1 MIIMSSE
8 QRFAT
13 LALLVLG
20 ACSSDS
26 AHLQPLVPTSIKIVS
41 GDGQTGRIGSL
52 LPSPLVVE
60 VTDGGGNAAPGIEV
74 NWSVV
79 TGGGSIAP
87 AAPVTDANGMA
98 SAGFTLGPAQGEQR
112 AQAVASGL
120 TGSPVVVTATGVPTT
135 GTVALSVAGG
145 GNNVPDRYSS
155 DLWVHGNFAYTG
167 TWGFRKQLGNV
178 FNVWSLDPAGAP
190 TLTGSV
196 RVPSIGTVSDLQV
209 SDDGQLLVVSGER
222 GDNGGIYTYSLADP
236 AHPAF
241 LGSALVG
248 SPGVHT
254 VTLAT
259 ISGRNYAFA
268 ARNPGFSG
276 TDGRPSGAGHLRCHP
291 ARCNQP
297 DCDGASAGELR
308 DS

>member
-1 MIIMSSE
+1 MIIMSTE

-20 ACSSDS
+20 ACSGDS
-26 AHLQPLVPTSIKIVS
+26 AHLQPLVPSAIKIVS
-41 GDGQTGRIGSL
+41 GDGQSGRIGSL
-52 LPSPLVVE
+52 LPNPLVVE
-60 VTDGGGNAAPGIEV
+60 VTDGAGNVAPGIEV

-87 AAPVTDANGMA
+87 ATSVTDANGMA

-112 AQAVASGL
+112 AQAQASGL
-120 TGSPVVVTATGVPTT
+120 TGPPVVLTAIGCTDVGCGHVER
-135 GTVALSVAGG
+135 GAGG
-145 GNNVPDRYSS
+145 GNNVPDRYNS

-190 TLTGSV
+190 TLAGSV
-196 RVPSIGTVSDLQV
+196 TVPSIGTVSDLQV

-268 ARNPGFSG
+268 ARNPVSAAPR
-276 TDGRPSGAGHLRCHP
+276 TTVRPWS
-291 ARCNQP
+291 
-297 DCDGASAGELR
+297 STT
-308 DS
+308 